1 MCHTLDMN
9 SLVSL
14 YVDKYSWWVWSV
26 SEHIVW
32 SLLKSLWVRTLVQV
46 ISIFE
51 SFVYGFYEVIQTT
64 YDL

>member
-14 YVDKYSWWVWSV
+14 YVDKYSWWGWSV